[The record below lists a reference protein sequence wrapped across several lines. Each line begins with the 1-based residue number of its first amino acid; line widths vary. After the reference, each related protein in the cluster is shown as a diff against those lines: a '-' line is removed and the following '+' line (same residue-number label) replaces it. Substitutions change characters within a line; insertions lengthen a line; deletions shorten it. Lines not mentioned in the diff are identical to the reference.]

1 MVKHC
6 FQIPSAIVRISVR
19 ISELRSDQ
27 ENIFGLP
34 DYTEEEFSKEFSNKM
49 RVVEKATQQN
59 ACFANKHTT
68 YL

>member
-1 MVKHC
+1 M
-6 FQIPSAIVRISVR
+6 R

-34 DYTEEEFSKEFSNKM
+34 NYTEEEFSKEFSNKM
-49 RVVEKATQQN
+49 RAIEKATQQN
-59 ACFANKHTT
+59 ACFSNKHTT